1 MQPVSASLPP
11 PPAPQYLVMCLLTRS
26 VLCSESASLLFYH
39 RLLQT
44 LVNLGMQ
51 PVSASL
57 PPPPA
62 PQYLM
67 VTIDGK
73 LVGYVASSRAP
84 ELVNRWV

>member
-1 MQPVSASLPP
+1 M
-11 PPAPQYLVMCLLTRS
+11 
-26 VLCSESASLLFYH
+26 F
-39 RLLQT
+39 LQT

-73 LVGYVASSRAP
+73 LVGYVASSRAQ
-84 ELVNRWV
+84 ELVSRWV